1 MIGEILN
8 NRYKIISLLGG
19 GAMGEVYLP
28 SDQQSGRQVAVK
40 ILARYLITNPGGD
53 RYVMFQFLRRTFF
66 IFPNG

>member
-8 NRYKIISLLGG
+8 NRYKIISLLGE

-40 ILARYLITNPGGD
+40 ILARYLITNPGGTA
-53 RYVMFQFLRRTFF
+53 MSCFNF
-66 IFPNG
+66 